1 MSAPAYNPVTAEI
14 AAELRRIVGDRH
26 VVMDAESLAA
36 YSHDESKG
44 LAVPGPAEVVVKPRT
59 AQEVAEIVRLAN
71 RRLIPVTPRG
81 AGSGLSGGAVPARGG
96 ILLSCERMN
105 SIIEIDAENLMIVVE
120 PGVVTNEINERLKE
134 RGLFYAGY
142 PMSTETCFIGGNIAE
157 NAGGGRAVKYG
168 VTERYVLGVQVVTP
182 TGEIAEFGGKLVK
195 NATGY
200 NLVKLFAGSEGTLG
214 IVTRAT
220 LKLLPLPKASVALLA
235 LFPDTASAIG
245 AVPKIMTEGG
255 VIPTA
260 IEFMDQASARA
271 ACQYLNETLPWE
283 DAGAMLL
290 IEIDGSHEDTVV
302 REYETVGEMCL
313 KHGASEVFV
322 ADNATTRQRV
332 WNVRKNIP
340 EAFNLLTNIQSG
352 EDIVVPPAQI
362 PRMLEAFARVAERH
376 GMVIPCFG
384 HAGDGNLHARVM
396 KGPQDT
402 EAAWR
407 AKLPGALKEL
417 YREAKA
423 LGGSI
428 SGEHGIGLKRKKYI
442 GLALSETELDFM
454 RRIKQAVDPNNIMNP
469 GKIFEM

>member
-1 MSAPAYNPVTAEI
+1 MSAQTYNPVTAEVV
-14 AAELRRIVGDRH
+14 AELRGIVGERH
-26 VVMDAESLAA
+26 VVMDSESLAA

-44 LAVPGPAEVVVKPRT
+44 LSVPGPAEVVVKPRT

-71 RRLIPVTPRG
+71 RRLIPITPRG
-81 AGSGLSGGAVPARGG
+81 AGSGLSGGAVPAKGG

-105 SIIEIDAENLMIVVE
+105 SIVEIDAENLMIVVE

-134 RGLFYAGY
+134 HGLFYAGY
-142 PMSTETCFIGGNIAE
+142 PMSMETCFIGGNIAE

-168 VTERYVLGVQVVTP
+168 VTERYVIGVQVVTP
-182 TGEIAEFGGKLVK
+182 TGDIAEFGGKLVK

-245 AVPKIMTEGG
+245 AVPRIMTEGG

-271 ACQYLNETLPWE
+271 ACQYLNESLPWQ

-290 IEIDGSHEDTVV
+290 IEVDGSHEDTVV

-362 PRMLEAFARVAERH
+362 PQMLQVFARVAERH

-407 AKLPGALKEL
+407 AKLPDALKEL

-442 GLALSETELDFM
+442 TLALSETELDFM

-469 GKIFEM
+469 GKIFEV